1 MPRGLELL
9 IAQTILQGF
18 DAQYGRFLEVTSG
31 AQQRFE
37 QADWHAVQQAMKN
50 RIHLYDHH
58 VGLVVEQLRCITNG
72 QSTDAAFLLRV
83 NEHYTRLLPDYPR
96 FEIAES
102 FFNSVYCRLFDH
114 RSLTPERLFIFSS
127 QPERRFRTIPRP
139 LAKDFH
145 PDHGW
150 ESLLMRV
157 ISDLPLRLRWQNKS
171 RDIHYI
177 IRHLT
182 ETLGTDNL
190 AESHLQV
197 ANELFYRNKA
207 AWLVGKLITPSG
219 TLPFLLPIHQTDDGE
234 LFIDTCLTTT
244 AEASIVFGFAR
255 SYFMVYAPLPAALV
269 EWLREILP
277 GKTTAELYMA
287 IGCQKHA
294 KTESYREYLVYL
306 QGCNEQF
313 IEAPGIRGMVML
325 VFTLP
330 GFDRVFKVIKDR
342 FAPQKEMSAAHVR
355 ACYQLVKEHDRV
367 GRMADTQEFE
377 NFVLEKRHI
386 SPALMELLLQE
397 AAEKITDLGEQIVIR
412 HLYIERRM
420 VPLNIWL
427 EQVEGQQLR
436 DAIEEYGNAIRQLA
450 AANIFPGDML
460 FKNFGVTRHGRV
472 VFYDYDEICYMT
484 EVNFRDIPPPRYPE
498 DELASEPWYSVSPG
512 DVFPEEFRHWLCAD
526 PRIGPLFEEMHA
538 DLFRADYW
546 RALQNRIREG
556 HVEDVYAYRRR
567 QRFSVRYGE
576 MLF

>member
-83 NEHYTRLLPDYPR
+83 KEHYTRLLPDYPR

-145 PDHGW
+145 PDHGC

-177 IRHLT
+177 VRHLT

>member
-83 NEHYTRLLPDYPR
+83 KEHYTRLLPDYPR

-127 QPERRFRTIPRP
+127 QPERRFRTILRP

>member
-83 NEHYTRLLPDYPR
+83 KEHYTRLLPDYPR

-114 RSLTPERLFIFSS
+114 HSLTPERLFIFSS

-177 IRHLT
+177 VRHLT

-255 SYFMVYAPLPAALV
+255 SYFYGLCTAA
-269 EWLREILP
+269 R
-277 GKTTAELYMA
+277 
-287 IGCQKHA
+287 
-294 KTESYREYLVYL
+294 
-306 QGCNEQF
+306 
-313 IEAPGIRGMVML
+313 
-325 VFTLP
+325 
-330 GFDRVFKVIKDR
+330 
-342 FAPQKEMSAAHVR
+342 SA
-355 ACYQLVKEHDRV
+355 
-367 GRMADTQEFE
+367 
-377 NFVLEKRHI
+377 
-386 SPALMELLLQE
+386 
-397 AAEKITDLGEQIVIR
+397 
-412 HLYIERRM
+412 
-420 VPLNIWL
+420 
-427 EQVEGQQLR
+427 
-436 DAIEEYGNAIRQLA
+436 
-450 AANIFPGDML
+450 
-460 FKNFGVTRHGRV
+460 GRV
-472 VFYDYDEICYMT
+472 AT
-484 EVNFRDIPPPRYPE
+484 GNSAR
-498 DELASEPWYSVSPG
+498 
-512 DVFPEEFRHWLCAD
+512 
-526 PRIGPLFEEMHA
+526 
-538 DLFRADYW
+538 
-546 RALQNRIREG
+546 
-556 HVEDVYAYRRR
+556 
-567 QRFSVRYGE
+567 
-576 MLF
+576 

>member
-83 NEHYTRLLPDYPR
+83 KEHYTRLLPDYPH

-127 QPERRFRTIPRP
+127 QPERRFRTILRP

-330 GFDRVFKVIKDR
+330 GFDRVFKVIKDK

>member
-83 NEHYTRLLPDYPR
+83 KEHYTRLLPDYPR

-330 GFDRVFKVIKDR
+330 GFDRVFKVIKDK

-377 NFVLEKRHI
+377 NFELEKRHI